1 MGKLRALL
9 IVAGIVL
16 SVFVVGA
23 ILVAVL
29 SREGTRTQRVD
40 GQITRVEVLSERGAL
55 TVRAG
60 APGGADLVSRERWI
74 LIGPDVVATVRDGTL
89 RVDVTCPRMSL
100 VSCSADLDLRVPP
113 GVVLELKTIRGNMV
127 VDGLGGEA
135 MKVLSEDGDVTV
147 RGAPVTLDSRSVTGR
162 VTAEL
167 SSRPDKV
174 ILRSETENVRLV
186 VPAGDYAIEADSTV
200 GTERVEGLRNVPGAP
215 RSIVASSG
223 AGDVTVLAG
232 P

>member
-1 MGKLRALL
+1 VGKLRALL

-40 GQITRVEVLSERGAL
+40 GEITRVEVLSERGAL

-74 LIGPDVVATVRDGTL
+74 LIGPDVDATVRDGTL

-100 VSCSADLDLRVPP
+100 VSCSADLDLGVPQ
-113 GVVLELKTIRGNMV
+113 GVALEVKTIRGNLE
-127 VDGLGGEA
+127 VDGLDGA
-135 MKVLSEDGDVTV
+135 MTVLSEDGDVTV
-147 RGAPVTLDSRSVTGR
+147 RGAPPSVDARSVTGR

-167 SSRPDKV
+167 SSPPDTV
-174 ILRSETENVRLV
+174 TLRSETQDVRLV
-186 VPAGDYAIEADSTV
+186 MPSGAYDIQADSTL
-200 GTERVEGLRNVPGAP
+200 GSERVEGVRDVPDSP
-215 RSIVASSG
+215 RTIIASSG
-223 AGDVTVLAG
+223 AGNVSVTAT